1 MKKLLTVFMILLLV
15 AGFSYGQGKGKMAA
29 SVNGVVTIPFGD
41 FGDAYKTGFG
51 GTGTFMYFFTDQV
64 AATFTAG
71 YLTWTSKVLTDLK
84 STAIPVLVGG
94 RYYFGKDKLHP
105 YVLVKLGM
113 YFFSTDA
120 PTFTVGG
127 VTFGGGTTSSSEFG
141 AGGGVGL
148 MYEVGN
154 NVHIDANAQ
163 INAIFASG
171 TTSTFAEVDLGVAF
185 GIN

>member
-71 YLTWTSKVLTDLK
+71 YLTA
-84 STAIPVLVGG
+84 AIRP
-94 RYYFGKDKLHP
+94 
-105 YVLVKLGM
+105 GM
-113 YFFSTDA
+113 SRRNIGISFKNPA
-120 PTFTVGG
+120 NTVPLR
-127 VTFGGGTTSSSEFG
+127 
-141 AGGGVGL
+141 A
-148 MYEVGN
+148 
-154 NVHIDANAQ
+154 
-163 INAIFASG
+163 
-171 TTSTFAEVDLGVAF
+171 
-185 GIN
+185 